1 MLNCLLAALPTE
13 DYQRLSS
20 HLETVELSL
29 HQILYEQ
36 GEPIEYVYF
45 PEQAIVSLVT
55 VMEDGTTM
63 EVSLIGKEGMV
74 GIAAILGGYTTTT
87 QAIVQVAARALRMS
101 ANALRTEFNR
111 GGALQKLL
119 LRYTQFLLAQV
130 SQTAICNRLHPLE
143 ERFARWLL
151 LVQDSIQSDELPLTQ
166 EFVAQ
171 MLGVRRSGITVAA
184 GTLRQSG
191 IIYYTRG
198 RITVLNR
205 RKLEATACECYRA
218 IQNEYDVLLGNIRK
232 TPDF

>member
-1 MLNCLLAALPTE
+1 MSNRLLAALPAE
-13 DYQRLSS
+13 DYQRLAS
-20 HLETVELSL
+20 HLEFVELSL
-29 HQILYEQ
+29 HQVLYEQ

-45 PEQAIVSLVT
+45 PDRAIVSLVT

-63 EVSLIGKEGMV
+63 EVSLVGQEGMV
-74 GIAAILGGYTTTT
+74 GIPAILGGYTTTT
-87 QAIVQVAARALRMS
+87 QAIVQVADRALRMS

-119 LRYTQFLLAQV
+119 LHYTQFLLAQV

-143 ERFARWLL
+143 ARFARWLL
-151 LVQDSIQSDELPLTQ
+151 LVQDSIQSNELPLTQ

-205 RKLEATACECYRA
+205 QSLEATACECYRV
-218 IQNEYDVLLGNIRK
+218 IQKEYNVLLENGRK
-232 TPDF
+232 KLDS